1 MKRRRES
8 YPVKWTGAAK
18 LDLVNDDDPDY
29 SKLLVG
35 PYAGLYVE
43 QSGIS
48 ADLRKLESL
57 YAYDVTQPL
66 GLGTALARTHVRRC
80 LVGEPGATYKY
91 LGLRMFA
98 HPWRDVPKS
107 YECADGLRGI
117 KALDDALKVRCRAL
131 GARNCDFTVAL
142 INCMDASDAKQGTAV
157 SWHAD
162 SCLEDGST
170 IAVYATGE
178 DWRLG
183 VRVRRDSQGPGRRD
197 KGVNEGDDT
206 PGLSVKLDSGACY
219 YMLDDWNHHHQHAVM
234 AGTGRRLSS
243 THRVARLESHT
254 ASWLE
259 KMLAALPASPQTWST
274 TSRACDVVEF
284 EWLRQWY
291 IQGEAHARRLEVAW
305 GDFIKRL
312 EVKFAD
318 LAAREN
324 SRLNALLDAVD
335 PSASARRRK
344 KKRNLIT
351 QLGGVAV
358 YDAAIRDVR
367 ERATK
372 REQWRERESH
382 SFWDTQPP
390 ECRPVPFPSPQED
403 LRPVVAKLERARAAF
418 AASVE

>member
-1 MKRRRES
+1 MGS
-8 YPVKWTGAAK
+8 YPVAWTGRK
-18 LDLVNDDDPDY
+18 HHELVTDDDPDY
-29 SKLLVG
+29 PRLWKG
-35 PYAGLYVE
+35 PYAGLHVDKPFL
-43 QSGIS
+43 S
-48 ADLRKLESL
+48 ADLRGLESL
-57 YAYDVTQPL
+57 YAYDVKPL

-80 LVGEPGATYKY
+80 LVGEPGTTYKY

-98 HPWRDVPKS
+98 HPWRDVPAS
-107 YECADGLRGI
+107 YECADALRGV
-117 KALDDALKVRCRAL
+117 KTLDEALRKRCRAF
-131 GARNCDFTVAL
+131 GARNCEFTVAL
-142 INCMDASDAKQGTAV
+142 VNCMDASDAKQGTAV

-206 PGLSVKLDSGACY
+206 PGLSVKLESGACY

-243 THRVARLESHT
+243 THRVARVESHT
-254 ASWLE
+254 ASWLDR
-259 KMLAALPASPQTWST
+259 ALETLPTSPQAWAA

-291 IQGEAHARRLEVAW
+291 VQGEAHARRLAAW

-312 EVKFAD
+312 ELKWAD
-318 LAAREN
+318 LNKREQ
-324 SRLNALLDAVD
+324 SRLDALLDAVD

-358 YDAAIRDVR
+358 YDAAIRDLR

-390 ECRPVPFPSPQED
+390 ECRPVPFPPQED
-403 LRPVVAKLERARAAF
+403 LRPVVAKLQRARTAF
-418 AASVE
+418 ASVA